1 MHFILFLVNSLES
14 PSSTRLLSSI
24 LNFHFFVQNETVEQQ
39 NFINN
44 RTRSYLEEYEIGSKK
59 TSPTRNRT
67 GVLSGPSRCEGYV
80 ITAKLLDCPTR

>member
-44 RTRSYLEEYEIGSKK
+44 RTRSYLEEHVRSEAKK
-59 TSPTRNRT
+59 
-67 GVLSGPSRCEGYV
+67 
-80 ITAKLLDCPTR
+80 ILDYNQKH